1 MPYSEKFEHVLQ
13 ARAHGAK
20 LDDPKLNRIGAG
32 KAKAML
38 SEAKREGQLEALK
51 GMKK

>member
-20 LDDPKLNRIGAG
+20 LDNPKLNKISAG
-32 KAKAML
+32 KAKSML
-38 SEAKREGQLEALK
+38 SESKRAGQ
-51 GMKK
+51 KKFLQGDR

>member
-20 LDDPKLNRIGAG
+20 LDKPGLNRIPAG

-38 SEAKREGQLEALK
+38 SEAKREGQKKFLK
-51 GMKK
+51 GG